1 MKKQA
6 TNVNQTIP
14 YVTIVSLETP
24 TSKIAVDEDG
34 NKYMVAAEAEVG
46 DVLVF
51 DTTDQPTWM
60 PFEFFKVGRTI

>member
-14 YVTIVSLETP
+14 YTTIVSLEVP
-24 TSKIAVDEDG
+24 TNKMAVDEDG
-34 NKYMVAAEAEVG
+34 NRYMVSSEAEVG

-51 DTTDQPTWM
+51 ENDQPVWM

>member
-14 YVTIVSLETP
+14 YVTIVSLEMP
-24 TSKIAVDEDG
+24 TSKVAVDEDG

-51 DTTDQPTWM
+51 DNDQPTWM
-60 PFEFFKVGRTI
+60 PFEFFKVGRTV